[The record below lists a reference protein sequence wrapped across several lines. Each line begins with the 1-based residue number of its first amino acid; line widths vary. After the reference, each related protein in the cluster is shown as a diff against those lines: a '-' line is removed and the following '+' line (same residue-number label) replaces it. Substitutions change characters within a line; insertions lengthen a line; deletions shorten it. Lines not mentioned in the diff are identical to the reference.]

1 MRILVIRPVFRE
13 DDNKIISV
21 LCKGGPYCSVGKMWK
36 GIAVETGQAA
46 GHHMSPGQR
55 EWSMSQPG
63 DVDKKVGGFETHPE
77 VESVVPAGPA

>member
-1 MRILVIRPVFRE
+1 
-13 DDNKIISV
+13 
-21 LCKGGPYCSVGKMWK
+21 
-36 GIAVETGQAA
+36 
-46 GHHMSPGQR
+46 MSPGQR